1 VRKLKKTRTEYVTLH
16 FPLLHLDVTYAEQR
30 KKVVE
35 EYNEFRKELFAES
48 SHERTLHELQDIVQ
62 AYITMMVAQV
72 RELAL
77 DERDASERV
86 TALVEHLNQVHRKK
100 IERYKAERGWQ

>member
-1 VRKLKKTRTEYVTLH
+1 MKRTSTNHVTLH
-16 FPLLHLDVTYAEQR
+16 FPLLHLDVTYADQR

-62 AYITMMVAQV
+62 AYLTMMVAQIK
-72 RELAL
+72 ELAIDEQDA
-77 DERDASERV
+77 DERV
-86 TALVEHLNQVHRKK
+86 IALVEHLNQEHRKK
-100 IERYKAERGWQ
+100 IERYKSERGWS